1 MISNLIQP
9 PKSKNAAIS
18 KMESVQDA
26 PTASTTTQ
34 NAARFFV
41 NSMGEAQRERF
52 KVMLAS
58 GVTCGES
65 IAKSYGVPLKDF
77 IAEVQKII

>member
-9 PKSKNAAIS
+9 PKSKYAATLESPADPKHSSNA
-18 KMESVQDA
+18 E
-26 PTASTTTQ
+26 
-34 NAARFFV
+34 NCARFFV

-52 KVMLAS
+52 KAMLRTGAQ
-58 GVTCGES
+58 CGES
-65 IAKSYGVPLKDF
+65 IARSYGIPLAEF